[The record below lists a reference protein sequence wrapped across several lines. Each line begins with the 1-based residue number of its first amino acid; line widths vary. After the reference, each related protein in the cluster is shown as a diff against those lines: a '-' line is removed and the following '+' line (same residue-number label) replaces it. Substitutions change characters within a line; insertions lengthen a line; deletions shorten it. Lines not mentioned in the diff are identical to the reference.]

1 MKSQLR
7 SYLHSLFT
15 RNQVESSISAELR
28 SHIELRAEDLE
39 RTGLPPAEALRRA
52 RIEFG
57 SLETH
62 KAAIRQ
68 SLGLR
73 LLDELRAD
81 LHYAARTLRRSPG
94 FTAVAIASLALGIGA
109 NTIIFTLAKG
119 VLLDRLAVPNPNQL
133 RLFSIIRGDHS
144 PLHRFWGDFYRTP
157 DGQSI
162 TASFSYPVYQLMRQ
176 QNLAKPVM
184 EDLFAFKDISSL
196 TASVDNHADVVTG
209 QLVSGNFYQ
218 QIGIQPV
225 LGRAVQPSDDATPGS
240 GAVAVISD
248 GLWARLFGRSPSVIG
263 KTIQLNLI
271 PITIIGVNPPGFT
284 GASGAQLSPDVFLPF
299 SMQPTIIPQRPSSLL
314 DKSDQWWMQIMGR
327 ARPGISDET
336 IRAAVATWLDQ
347 DIRATL
353 PVPKDSTM
361 PILVVGSG
369 SQGLAHASRNFAQP
383 IYLLSALTAFV
394 LLLACANLANLLL
407 ARSAARQRE
416 MSVRL
421 ALGAS
426 RSRIVRQV
434 LTESLLLSS
443 LGGLAGLV
451 LGYLGRNIIPHL
463 LSSAW
468 EPTPLNTRFDLRIFA
483 FAAGISLFT
492 GILFG
497 LAPAWQAT
505 RTDVNTG
512 LKDST
517 ASSTRRRKGLA
528 GKSIVVFQIALSML
542 LIVSAGLFTR
552 TLANL
557 NRSNLGF
564 DPNHHLLFAIQAPP
578 ARYPAPRDIAL
589 HQRIEDSL
597 AQIPG
602 VQSVTLSEEPLV
614 ANSMS
619 NADFHPMDRPKTPQ
633 AIGTDFNRVGRDFFQ
648 TYRIPV
654 LSGRAFAPT
663 DTATSPRVAVI
674 NQALASHAYPGTN
687 PVGKTFTSDDN
698 MDNPDQGYQII
709 GVSGDAK
716 YAQLRDDPPPTFYT
730 LYRQSK
736 EEEFLNYA
744 VRTQLPTAA
753 ILPAIRNAVQSIDK
767 DLPLRD
773 IRTQNEQIEASITQ
787 ERLFAT
793 LTAAFGILAL
803 ILACIGIYGIMAY
816 NVARRTSEI
825 GIRMALGARTRQV
838 LLMILRESSWL
849 AILGIAAGLAAAFA
863 LTRFVRTMLYGL
875 QPTDPTHPHRR
886 HPPPPRNRHNSSLR
900 PNPPSLPHRP
910 HAGTPSRV
918 ANGPKPCQA
927 PDWPILFVIN
937 KKRLSYELYP
947 TSYTGYRDKRKPRLV
962 AGAFSIRI

>member
-7 SYLHSLFT
+7 SYLNSLL
-15 RNQVESSISAELR
+15 RRDSVESSIEAEIR
-28 SHIELRAEDLE
+28 THIELRAEDLE
-39 RTGLPPAEALRRA
+39 RTGLTPAEAHRRA

-57 SLETH
+57 PIETH
-62 KAAIRQ
+62 KENIRS

-73 LLDELRAD
+73 LLLRLIDELRAD
-81 LHYAARTLRRSPG
+81 LHYAVRMLRRSPG

-119 VLLDRLAVPNPNQL
+119 VLLDRLAVPQPNQL
-133 RLFSIIRGDHS
+133 RLFAIIRSDHS
-144 PLHRFWGDFYRTP
+144 PIHRFWGDFNRTP
-157 DGQSI
+157 DGRLI
-162 TASFSYPVYQLMRQ
+162 TTSFSYPVYQLMRQ

-184 EDLFAFKDISSL
+184 EDLFAFKDISTL

-209 QLVSGNFYQ
+209 ELVSGNFYQ
-218 QIGIQPV
+218 QIGIQPS

-271 PITIIGVNPPGFT
+271 PVTIIGVNPPGFT

-299 SMQPTIIPQRPSSLL
+299 SMQPAIIPQRSGSLL
-314 DKSDQWWMQIMGR
+314 DKGDQWWMQIMGR
-327 ARPGISDET
+327 ARPGISDEA

-353 PVPKDSTM
+353 PVAKDSKL

-369 SQGLAHASRNFAQP
+369 SQGLAHASRDFAQP
-383 IYLLSALTAFV
+383 IYVLSALTAFV

-426 RSRIVRQV
+426 RSRVVRQV
-434 LTESLLLSS
+434 LTESLLLSF
-443 LGGLAGLV
+443 LGGLAGLL

-468 EPTPLNTRFDLRIFA
+468 EPAPLNARFDLRIFA
-483 FAAGISLFT
+483 FTAAVSILT

-512 LKDST
+512 LKDSA

-528 GKSIVVFQIALSML
+528 GRSLVVLQIALSLL
-542 LIVSAGLFTR
+542 LIVSAGLFSR
-552 TLANL
+552 TLSNL

-564 DPNHHLLFAIQAPP
+564 DPSHLLLFAIQAPP
-578 ARYPAPRDIAL
+578 ARYPAPADIAL

-614 ANSMS
+614 AHAMS
-619 NADFHPMDRPKTPQ
+619 NAHINPTDRPKTPQ
-633 AIGTDFNRVGRDFFQ
+633 GIGSDFNRVGPNFFA
-648 TYRIPV
+648 TYRIP
-654 LSGRAFAPT
+654 LLYGHAFGPT
-663 DTATSPRVAVI
+663 DTATSPRVAII
-674 NQALASHAYPGTN
+674 NQALANQAYPGIN
-687 PVGKTFTSDDN
+687 PVGKSFTSDDN
-698 MDNPDQGYQII
+698 IDNPDQGYQII
-709 GVSGDAK
+709 GVSANAK
-716 YAQLRDDPPPTFYT
+716 YDDLRDNPPPTFYT

-736 EEEFLNYA
+736 QEQFMHYA
-744 VRTQLPTAA
+744 VKTQLPAAA
-753 ILPAIRNAVQSIDK
+753 ILPALRSAIQSIDK

-773 IRTQNEQIEASITQ
+773 IRTQNEQIEDSISQ

-803 ILACIGIYGIMAY
+803 ILASIGIYGIMAY

-825 GIRMALGARTRQV
+825 GVRMALGAHTRQV
-838 LLMILRESSWL
+838 LFMILRESSWL
-849 AILGIAAGLAAAFA
+849 AVFGIAAGIAAALG
-863 LTRFVRTMLYGL
+863 LTRFIGSMLYGL
-875 QPTDPTHPHRR
+875 KPSDPATLIAATLILLAVAIAAAYGPARR
-886 HPPPPRNRHNSSLR
+886 ASRIDPMQALRH
-900 PNPPSLPHRP
+900 
-910 HAGTPSRV
+910 
-918 ANGPKPCQA
+918 
-927 PDWPILFVIN
+927 
-937 KKRLSYELYP
+937 E
-947 TSYTGYRDKRKPRLV
+947 
-962 AGAFSIRI
+962 